1 MTSTDHIPSRNCY
14 LRGCREDGCVNEN
27 YRYAKQLKL
36 EHIRGEHRRLYAAEV
51 RAHIQLLL
59 DNNWWMAEIA
69 RASGVPRSNLQ
80 KIMSVS
86 RTTHRDTARAI
97 LAVPVVHI
105 LRTPLGERVHALGSC
120 RRLRALAWLGHPWL
134 DVGQHTGMTTDRLG
148 VIANARIDVIRPDE
162 ARAIAAAYRELSIKP
177 GRMKQIATYARNKGW
192 DGPLAWDNIDDP
204 KCKPEGAWK
213 SKSAPGAR
221 RKVHADPARVADLTA
236 QGRSAEQIAQEIG
249 CHKRT
254 VVRVRSRVASGLK
267 VAA

>member
-1 MTSTDHIPSRNCY
+1 MTTAIHTPSRNCY
-14 LRGCREDGCVNEN
+14 LHGCRLTGCEQEN

-36 EHIRGEHRRLYAAEV
+36 EHLRGERRRQDADAV
-51 RAHIQLLL
+51 RAHIQQLL

-86 RTTHRDTARAI
+86 RSTHRDTARAI

-134 DVGQHTGMTTDRLG
+134 DVSQHTGMTTDRLG
-148 VIANARIDVIRPDE
+148 VIANAHIDVIRPDE
-162 ARAIAAAYRELSIKP
+162 ARAITAAYRDLSTKP

-192 DGPLAWDNIDDP
+192 HGPLAWDSIDDP
-204 KCKPEGAWK
+204 NCKPDDGAP
-213 SKSAPGAR
+213 SYGASR
-221 RKVHADPARVADLTA
+221 RKKVSADPARVARLTQQGKSA
-236 QGRSAEQIAQEIG
+236 QQIAQIIG
-249 CHKRT
+249 CHQRT
-254 VVRVRSRVASGLK
+254 VTRVRSRAQMG
-267 VAA
+267 AAA